1 MRDVEPCI
9 DEWNGFSL
17 RMANMPSFS
26 LNRLETRYLPPSADF
41 WDALVKLLNNER
53 RRPSWWQP
61 QGRDYSAIRVVVPT
75 FEHAHLL
82 QAALVRAL
90 GGDFIPPRISTLF
103 ALLELQAPNADAP
116 RPAAAS
122 ERLLSL
128 FAALREHAWLKSLF
142 GARSNADLLPL
153 AQNLLSL
160 SDELT
165 TAFLPTDAKSR
176 EQATQRWQVALES
189 LPAPVK
195 NLVSKETQLV
205 WGIWQSQLDSGD
217 VVLQKMQKLM
227 QIADTAV
234 EPLLWISPNQPD
246 RLEQAFLT
254 HYREKFPVMAVHL
267 DWQSASLPGL
277 LVAAWPE
284 VLERDTQT
292 DQVDAPDAAH
302 GAININHDIS
312 AEVLSHVA
320 LCECVS
326 LEHEAQ
332 QAAQTIVDWV
342 QQGKQRIAIVAQ
354 DRVVARRLRA
364 LLARAKIIVA
374 DETGWKLSTT
384 RAAAL
389 LATWFDVVAT
399 RGDSVSLLDLLK
411 SPFVP
416 LPQVRSNDS
425 SPNALTMPLSEV
437 QSASEPLMEVAGQ
450 YEKID
455 LVMQIEA
462 RLKRENVL
470 GGWEAMLS
478 ALEQNADKGAIDW
491 LRGLAKHAKASSK
504 PRRINEWCAQVRQ
517 MMNEFGWIALLEI
530 DRAGAQVLQ
539 MLTAIEHDCAANP
552 ALLTFA
558 EWRALVNLQMESTPY
573 VVEKTDHRVVM
584 LPLNGAHLRCFDAVF
599 LVGADSNHL
608 PSQARETLFFT
619 NTVRR
624 ECGLVSQEERRCQQL
639 RDVAELILSNPLVVL
654 SWQSQKDDEHQPI
667 SPWLAQLNLQLERR
681 GMPPL
686 RRHLANLPSRHV
698 ELVAAKQPAP
708 QAGVLAP
715 KSLSAS
721 AYASLVACPYQF
733 FARRMLSLSTP
744 DELSD
749 MPEKRDY
756 GDWLHAIL
764 KTYHEQLKVE
774 KIIDFA
780 AKEKLLEEIANTL
793 FTQVLAKTPAAL
805 GYQVRWTKLAPAYLA
820 WAHQREE
827 EGWQFEFGE
836 LWQERVLQWDDGEV
850 ILRGQIDRIDTNSR
864 GEAPALALLD
874 YKTKPLSALRTRLKK
889 AEDHQLAFY
898 GLLVGQTA
906 HEAQSAHYVALE
918 PEKKK
923 TGDVAAEDFDQW
935 QIELVKAI
943 VHNLSA
949 IKKDAPMPA
958 NGVES
963 VCQYCDMRGLCRKGN
978 W

>member
-1 MRDVEPCI
+1 MPL
-9 DEWNGFSL
+9 NSL
-17 RMANMPSFS
+17 HQ
-26 LNRLETRYLPPSADF
+26 LETRYLPPSADF
-41 WDALVKLLNNER
+41 WDALVRLLNDER
-53 RRPSWWQP
+53 TRPSWWQP
-61 QGRDYSAIRVVVPT
+61 QGRDYSALRVLVPT

-103 ALLELQAPNADAP
+103 ALLEMQAPSAEKP
-116 RPAAAS
+116 VSPAASA
-122 ERLLSL
+122 RLLSL
-128 FAALREHAWLKSLF
+128 FAELREHAWLKSLF
-142 GARSNADLLPL
+142 GATSNADLLPL
-153 AQNLLSL
+153 AQTLLSL

-176 EQATQRWQVALES
+176 EQATQRWQTALES
-189 LPAPVK
+189 LPLPVK
-195 NLVSKETQLV
+195 SLVSNETQLV

-217 VVLQKMQKLM
+217 VVLQKMRKLL
-227 QIADTAV
+227 QIASAAA

-246 RLEQAFLT
+246 RLEQAFLA
-254 HYREKFPVMAVHL
+254 HYSEKFPVTAAHL
-267 DWQSASLPGL
+267 AWQRASLPRL
-277 LVAAWPE
+277 LAAAWPE
-284 VLERDTQT
+284 VSANSTALDEDHDLADMRGEMSA
-292 DQVDAPDAAH
+292 DA
-302 GAININHDIS
+302 
-312 AEVLSHVA
+312 LSHIA

-332 QAAQTIVDWV
+332 QAAQTIVDWI
-342 QQGKQRIAIVAQ
+342 QQGKQRIAIIAQ

-416 LPQVRSNDS
+416 LLSARIDHP
-425 SPNALTMPLSEV
+425 SPNVVVTSERGG
-437 QSASEPLMEVAGQ
+437 QLESEPTIGVAAR
-450 YEKID
+450 YEKTD
-455 LVMQIEA
+455 VVMQIEA
-462 RLKRENVL
+462 KLKRENVL
-470 GGWEAMLS
+470 GGWEAIQNVI
-478 ALEQNADKGAIDW
+478 EQNADKIAADW
-491 LRGLAKHAKASSK
+491 LRRIASQAKASSK
-504 PRRINEWCAQVRQ
+504 PRRIAEWCAQTRQ
-517 MMNEFGWIALLEI
+517 TMIELGWSASLEV
-530 DRAGAQVLQ
+530 DAAGAQVLQ
-539 MLTAIEHDCAANP
+539 MLTALEHDCATNSS
-552 ALLTFA
+552 LLSFA

-573 VVEKTDHRVVM
+573 VVEKTDHRVIM
-584 LPLNGAHLRCFDAVF
+584 LPLNGAHLRSFDAVF

-619 NTVRR
+619 NMVRR

-639 RDVAELILSNPLVVL
+639 RDVAELILSNPVVVL

-686 RRHLANLPSRHV
+686 RRHQASLPSRRA
-698 ELVAAKQPAP
+698 ELIIAKQPAP

-756 GDWLHAIL
+756 GDWLHTIL

-774 KIIDFA
+774 KIVDFA
-780 AKEKLLEEIANTL
+780 AKEKLLEDIANTL

-850 ILRGQIDRIDTNSR
+850 ILRGQIDRIDTNNDS
-864 GEAPALALLD
+864 EAPAFALLD

-889 AEDHQLAFY
+889 VEDHQLAFY

-935 QIELVKAI
+935 QIELEKAI
-943 VHNLSA
+943 VRNLSA